1 METPQVPEKYISFS
15 RLELVTQC
23 PAKYRHRYVLNSKS
37 RPDPYS
43 PAVLGSV
50 VHKTLEK
57 SIRELKGEDYD
68 GLLIQRKDI
77 FLKHLKSV
85 IQDGNHPPELFLQA
99 QQIIKDFADDE
110 TCHSE
115 NIIAIEQRFVFEL
128 DTLGEITILGYIDR
142 IDRLSSNTVQLIDYK
157 TNRMLYTAE
166 ELRQSL
172 QVSIYIM
179 AAKEIFTDVENIEM
193 RFHMLRHG
201 IQQRTLRTEKDLA
214 EAREY
219 ILLVNEQIQRIE
231 DSGEAPAVLNKYCPW
246 CEYRHLCDVYKDACE
261 NDHPLTLEDPNDIQA
276 IAEEYEDISAR
287 AKIMYARKEELA
299 NLLKIKL
306 IGKDRLKA
314 AGHYYSLGK
323 TTVTN
328 FTDVNRLI
336 TLLEDTSRIEYPQ
349 LLNRIASIGKGKFD
363 ALMKSLRQEIPE
375 ADFIRL
381 EAQVQDLIELDYQ
394 PRLQT
399 TTIRKG

>member
-1 METPQVPEKYISFS
+1 MQIPDKHISFS

-23 PAKYRHRYVLNSKS
+23 PAKYKHRYILNSKP
-37 RPDPYS
+37 RPDPSS
-43 PAVLGSV
+43 PAVLGSI
-50 VHKTLEK
+50 VHKTLELAF
-57 SIRELKGEDYD
+57 RELKNEGFN
-68 GLLIQRKDI
+68 GLLLQRKDI

-85 IQDGNHPPELFLQA
+85 IQDGNHPLELFLQA
-99 QQIIKDFADDE
+99 QQIVKDFADNE

-115 NIIAIEQRFVFEL
+115 KIIAIEQQFVFEP

-142 IDRLSSNTVQLIDYK
+142 IDRLDSKTIQIVDYK
-157 TNRMLYTAE
+157 TSRMLYTAE

-172 QVSIYIM
+172 QASIYIM
-179 AAKEIFTDVENIEM
+179 AAREMFPNAENIEM

-201 IQQRTLRTEKDLA
+201 IQQRTSRTEEDLA
-214 EAREY
+214 EAKEY
-219 ILLVNEQIQRIE
+219 ILLVNEQIRRIE
-231 DSGEAPAVLNKYCPW
+231 GGDEALAVLNKYCPW
-246 CEYRHLCDVYKDACE
+246 CEYRHFCDVYKDACE

-299 NLLKIKL
+299 DLLKIKL
-306 IGKDRLKA
+306 IGKDRLTA

-363 ALMKSLRQEIPE
+363 ALMKSLKQELPE
-375 ADFIRL
+375 TEYRRL
-381 EAQVQDLIELDYQ
+381 EAQVGELIELEYQ
-394 PRLQT
+394 PRLQSVS
-399 TTIRKG
+399 IRKSKR